1 MKHNFDITQFLKE
14 SNGQFSGLRLAVL
27 IIVITSCSNAG
38 IAINAVANGTLKDTS
53 LFIAVG
59 SFITS
64 MITSALA
71 MKVWQKQG
79 ETEAEPSDPPS
90 TAGGPPKA

>member
-1 MKHNFDITQFLKE
+1 MKHNFDVTQFLKE

-27 IIVITSCSNAG
+27 IIVITSCMNASL
-38 IAINAVANGTLKDTS
+38 AVTAVANGTLKDAG
-53 LFIAVG
+53 LFVAVG

-64 MITSALA
+64 MVTSALA

-79 ETEAEPSDPPS
+79 ESESAPSDPPS

>member
-1 MKHNFDITQFLKE
+1 MKHNFDVTQFLKE

-27 IIVITSCSNAG
+27 IIVITSCSNATV
-38 IAINAVANGTLKDTS
+38 AINAVAGGVLKDAG
-53 LFIAVG
+53 LFVAVG

-64 MITSALA
+64 MVTSALA

-79 ETEAEPSDPPS
+79 ETEAAPSDPPS
-90 TAGGPPKA
+90 TAGGAA

>member
-27 IIVITSCSNAG
+27 IIVITSCSNATV
-38 IAINAVANGTLKDTS
+38 AINAVAGGVLKDAG
-53 LFIAVG
+53 LFVAVG

-64 MITSALA
+64 MVTSALA

-79 ETEAEPSDPPS
+79 ETESEPGDPPS
-90 TAGGPPKA
+90 TAGGPKV

>member
-1 MKHNFDITQFLKE
+1 MKHNFDVTQFMKE

-27 IIVITSCSNAG
+27 IIVITSCSNATV
-38 IAINAVANGTLKDTS
+38 AINAVAGGVLKDAG
-53 LFIAVG
+53 LFVAVG

-64 MITSALA
+64 MVTSALA

-79 ETEAEPSDPPS
+79 ETEAAPSDPPS
-90 TAGGPPKA
+90 TAGGPPKV